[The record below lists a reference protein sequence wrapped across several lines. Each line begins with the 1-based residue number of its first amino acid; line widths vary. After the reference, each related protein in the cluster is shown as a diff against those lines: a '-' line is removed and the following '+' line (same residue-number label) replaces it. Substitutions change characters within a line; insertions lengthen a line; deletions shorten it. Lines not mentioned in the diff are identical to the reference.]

1 MLNQVAAIK
10 KSDVTAF
17 ETVYEQLH
25 RKVYCYFLRRAKDE
39 ETAKDLSQQTF
50 IKLWNSRAS
59 LSEQHSIDTNC
70 FTIATSVLIDHIRK
84 QTVETKRRAVLAEQ
98 DTETD
103 HYAYA
108 DKAFESS
115 DYLHS
120 VAHALPTVRR
130 NVFMLKITKGYSNKE
145 IAEKLS
151 ISVKTV
157 EDHYSKAIRQIRTS
171 SASLPVTLM
180 FFLFQY

>member
-17 ETVYEQLH
+17 ETVYEQFH
-25 RKVYCYFLRRAKDE
+25 RKVYCYHLKRAGDE
-39 ETAKDLSQQTF
+39 ETAKELCQQTF

-59 LSEQHSIDTNC
+59 LSEHHSIDTNC

-84 QTVETKRRAVLAEQ
+84 QAAENKKRTVLA
-98 DTETD
+98 D
-103 HYAYA
+103 HEPEIEKCTYA
-108 DKAFESS
+108 DTAFESA
-115 DYLHS
+115 DYLHNI
-120 VAHALPTVRR
+120 AHKLPTVRR
-130 NVFMLKITKGYSNKE
+130 NIFLLKMSKGYSNKE
-145 IAEKLS
+145 IAEQLS

-171 SASLPVTLM
+171 TVSLPISLLI
-180 FFLFQY
+180 FLFQY